1 MLKKCRFCMYLKH
14 RTGWVMFVN
23 KIFQL
28 VKPYLANL
36 RSSRSKKYSSMYLY
50 SMTPQIFFLYFVYEY
65 KKYEEFYADSK
76 SIEITGKKCTQKKLF
91 VKKFC
96 KLVPTNSNF
105 AQLFCLYL
113 SCEQFIRILPSSFEI
128 STKFSVVLIP
138 ISNFAKK

>member
-28 VKPYLANL
+28 VKPFLANL

-76 SIEITGKKCTQKKLF
+76 SIEISGKKCTQKKLF
-91 VKKFC
+91 VKK
-96 KLVPTNSNF
+96 N
-105 AQLFCLYL
+105 
-113 SCEQFIRILPSSFEI
+113 
-128 STKFSVVLIP
+128 
-138 ISNFAKK
+138 